1 MISLNFARGIRLP
14 VLVIYTVDL
23 FPSLHL
29 CLPQVNLT
37 KNEDIV
43 AFGRKNEMLVQ
54 LVGKL
59 DLYKK
64 AFGNY
69 AGYWLKKLQI
79 SRNALTHMMND

>member
-1 MISLNFARGIRLP
+1 MISLNFPRGIRLL

-29 CLPQVNLT
+29 CLPPVNLT

-43 AFGRKNEMLVQ
+43 AFGRKNEMLV
-54 LVGKL
+54 LLAGKY
-59 DLYKK
+59 LYKK

-69 AGYWLKKLQI
+69 AGYWLKKV
-79 SRNALTHMMND
+79 N

>member
-1 MISLNFARGIRLP
+1 MVALDLSNLIISLNFPRGIRLP
-14 VLVIYTVDL
+14 VRVIYTVDL

-43 AFGRKNEMLVQ
+43 AFGRKNEMLV
-54 LVGKL
+54 LLAGKL

-69 AGYWLKKLQI
+69 AGYWLKKV
-79 SRNALTHMMND
+79 N

>member
-14 VLVIYTVDL
+14 VLVIYTVAL

-29 CLPQVNLT
+29 CLPPVNLT

-43 AFGRKNEMLVQ
+43 AFGRKNEMLV
-54 LVGKL
+54 LLAGKY
-59 DLYKK
+59 LYKK

-69 AGYWLKKLQI
+69 AGYWLKKV
-79 SRNALTHMMND
+79 N